1 MLGKLSWRAFVFV
14 LLAPFCSSISAD
26 AQDRLDPVAMGKAR
40 ASVASA
46 RGIGAIASNP
56 GGLDYST
63 GPYEPDISF
72 TLYNF
77 GLTVGSTYLS
87 SSDFAQIFGRS
98 KGWPDA
104 TDRARLGDLLQDERL
119 AANGAND
126 LFAVRYRTDGGT
138 FGLHYGQ
145 RVYAKINFPED
156 FNTVLV
162 KGELLADHYGF
173 INRGVGVSWM
183 TELGLSYARNIP
195 LGDGAWF
202 PTLGAGAMVKLLQGV
217 AQFEVN
223 DNSILTV
230 DTRTV
235 NNTRAYV
242 VQGGF
247 LVRSAEPDGFDP
259 AKAFSQFETAL
270 FPSTSGIGVGGDIGV
285 SGVMYRTSHGNG
297 PGAQSSW
304 ADAVTFGMVVQNI
317 GSITWNK
324 NTYQRSLM
332 NVNDTLANGAL
343 TNEQF
348 AQYQGTLAKRG
359 DYSTATPAVFR
370 AGLSVNVHAFTEEWE
385 HPLTLDIEGEAP
397 LNNSP
402 GNATDPRVAI
412 GADYRV
418 SNGFAVRTGIGAGG
432 TNGFGIGLGVGVQ
445 PLDWLKIDVGTSE
458 INALFNGKRVDL
470 AARLTAMFPR

>member
-1 MLGKLSWRAFVFV
+1 
-14 LLAPFCSSISAD
+14 
-26 AQDRLDPVAMGKAR
+26 
-40 ASVASA
+40 
-46 RGIGAIASNP
+46 
-56 GGLDYST
+56 
-63 GPYEPDISF
+63 
-72 TLYNF
+72 
-77 GLTVGSTYLS
+77 
-87 SSDFAQIFGRS
+87 
-98 KGWPDA
+98 
-104 TDRARLGDLLQDERL
+104 
-119 AANGAND
+119 
-126 LFAVRYRTDGGT
+126 
-138 FGLHYGQ
+138 
-145 RVYAKINFPED
+145 
-156 FNTVLV
+156 V

-183 TELGLSYARNIP
+183 TELGLSYAKNID
-195 LGDGAWF
+195 LGTGSWF
-202 PTLGAGAMVKLLQGV
+202 PTLGVGATVKLLQGV

-259 AKAFSQFETAL
+259 ARAFSQFETAL

-285 SGVMYRTSHGNG
+285 SGVIYRTAPPKERDYGNLRRNW
-297 PGAQSSW
+297 PFVN
-304 ADAVTFGMVVQNI
+304 AVTFGMVLQNA

-324 NTYQRSLM
+324 NTYERSLS

-348 AQYQGTLAKRG
+348 AQYQGKLAKRG

-370 AGLSVNVHAFTEEWE
+370 VGFSVDVDGFTEYRRL
-385 HPLTLDIEGEAP
+385 PLKIDIEGEAP

-402 GNATDPRVAI
+402 GNATDPRLAI

-418 SNGFAVRTGIGAGG
+418 SDVFAVRTGIGAGG

-445 PLDWLKIDVGTSE
+445 PFDWLRIDVGTSE